1 MRGGNKLLY
10 ANNQDRMLIEKGD
23 QPSYTS
29 SHPEAKKF
37 DMPWFFVD
45 FNSNT
50 KSENTKSRLIEGIS
64 NHTSDYQL
72 IIKRLSDVPA
82 KEGGDRT
89 LWVWLEYAHGA
100 ELSGGSD
107 FTSKSS
113 QIITKV
119 D

>member
-1 MRGGNKLLY
+1 
-10 ANNQDRMLIEKGD
+10 MLIDNGD

-29 SHPEAKKF
+29 PHPQANNF
-37 DMPWFFVD
+37 DLPWHFID

-50 KSENTKSRLIEGIS
+50 KSENNKSRLIEGIS

-72 IIKRLSDVPA
+72 IIKRLSDVPI
-82 KEGGDRT
+82 KEGVDRT

-107 FTSKSS
+107 FTNKAS
-113 QIITKV
+113 QIITKI

>member
-1 MRGGNKLLY
+1 MHGGKMMYDTVRDYVSVQNGNTPSFTSPHPQANK
-10 ANNQDRMLIEKGD
+10 M
-23 QPSYTS
+23 
-29 SHPEAKKF
+29 
-37 DMPWFFVD
+37 DMPWFFVY

-50 KSENTKSRLIEGIS
+50 KSENSKSRLIEGIS

-72 IIKRLSDVPA
+72 IIKRLSDVPS

-107 FTSKSS
+107 FTNKAS
-113 QIITKV
+113 QIVTKV